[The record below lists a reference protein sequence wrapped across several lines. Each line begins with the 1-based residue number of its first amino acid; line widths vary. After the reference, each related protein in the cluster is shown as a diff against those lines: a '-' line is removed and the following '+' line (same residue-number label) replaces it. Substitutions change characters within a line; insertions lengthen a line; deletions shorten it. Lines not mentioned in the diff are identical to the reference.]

1 MNRLFFPLIL
11 ILFSL
16 SCFSQPNYNITDPEK
31 NFKEVKEHFI
41 KGEYSL
47 AYPILKSL
55 KDAYPENTQSSHAY
69 LNQDI
74 EYYYIVCG
82 LKLNQSVA
90 QDAAQRFIEAANNEP
105 RQQIMSYN
113 LAKYFFT
120 KNDFARAVIYYERA
134 GYDNLSNEEIA
145 DAKFELAYSYFNL
158 KQFDQA
164 KPLFNEIHQLPDNK
178 YYYDANYYYGF
189 ISFQQRDYAEALS
202 SFKKVE
208 SVEKYQALVP
218 YYIADI
224 YYAQGKKDDALRY
237 GEQALSHN
245 DVYYRKDLNLLMGQI
260 YFEKKEFA
268 KALPLLEAYVNSSDK
283 VSKEIMYELSYAYY
297 DGNQVEKAIE
307 GFKQLS
313 NEKDSLGQNSMYL
326 LGDLYLR
333 TNQKANARNAFQ
345 YSASNNSNRKQQEI
359 SRFNYAK
366 LSYELGYQDVALSE
380 MNKFLDLYPASTYSD
395 EAKEILIN
403 LLANTNSYGDAL
415 ALYESFDKPTASMQ
429 KVYPKLLFG
438 KATEYINDGKI
449 TQADDLLSKIIR
461 DPNAGQVLPFA
472 NFWKAEIAY
481 KLGRYDDAVRYMNAY
496 LETGGYQGEANPD
509 AAKYVLGYAYLKTE
523 NYPLALANFK
533 DISSALTSQSST
545 LAQDAYV
552 RAADSYF
559 MQKNYSAAKSMYQNV
574 LDKGL
579 PQSDYSLYQIALI
592 SGINSPSEKIKT
604 FNSLVQRYP
613 QSDLVAESNM
623 QIANTYMAQEKFK
636 DAIPYLNKILEMKNA
651 SGQFPKVYL
660 KLGLSNYNLNDNNE
674 ALKYYQKLVT
684 LYPQSAE
691 ADEAME
697 NMKNIYVELGR
708 PNEYVDFVKKSG
720 KVISISEA
728 DSLTFVSAELRYNN
742 NDCAGAITALSNY
755 LSKYPQGAY
764 VLEANFYR
772 SECYAKNKDW
782 QNAVQGYETVVSLGN
797 NRYAERSALAAARS
811 YYFELQDYA
820 KSKIYFAKLK
830 ELATTP
836 ENELEALRGLVRSD
850 YQTKDFT
857 EANTASKEL
866 LTKKGLSTDDKA
878 IANLVLGKSLQTDNH
893 CDQAIAA
900 FKQVAGV
907 NKSLWGAEARYE
919 IANCYFM
926 LNDLPAAEK
935 AGMEVIKVTGSYDYW
950 VAKAYILLG
959 DIYLQQ
965 KDYFNAKATLQSVAD
980 NATIPELKK
989 EASDKLNKATNE
1001 EQQNTKVESPS
1012 SSKK

>member
-1 MNRLFFPLIL
+1 MNRLFFPVAF

-31 NFKEVKEHFI
+31 SFKEAKEYFI

-47 AYPILKSL
+47 AYPLLKPL
-55 KDAYPENTQSSHAY
+55 KDKYPENTQSSHAY

-90 QDAAQRFIEAANNEP
+90 EDAAQRFIEAANNEP

-113 LAKYFFT
+113 LAKYYFT
-120 KNDFARAVIYYERA
+120 KNDFARAIVYYERA

-158 KQFDQA
+158 KQFDKA

-208 SVEKYQALVP
+208 NIEKYQGLVP

-224 YYAQGKKDDALRY
+224 YYAQGKKDEALRY
-237 GEQALSHN
+237 GEQALLRN
-245 DVYYRKDLNLLMGQI
+245 DVYYRKDLNLLIGQI

-283 VSKEIMYELSYAYY
+283 VSKEVMYELSYAYY

-313 NEKDSLGQNSMYL
+313 IGKDSLGQNSMYL

-333 TNQKANARNAFQ
+333 TNQKANARSAFQ
-345 YSASNNSNRKQQEI
+345 YSANNNSNRKQQEI

-380 MNKFLDLYPASTYSD
+380 MNKFLDLYPTSAYAD

-403 LLANTNSYGDAL
+403 LLANTNNYSDAL

-449 TQADDLLSKIIR
+449 TQADDLLSRIIR
-461 DPNAGQVLPFA
+461 DPNAVHVLPFA
-472 NFWKAEIAY
+472 NFWKAEVAY
-481 KLGRYDDAVRYMNAY
+481 KLGRYDDAIKYMNAY
-496 LETGGYQGEANPD
+496 LETEGYQGEANPD

-523 NYPLALANFK
+523 SYPLALTNFRE
-533 DISSALTSQSST
+533 ISSALSSQSSS

-574 LDKGL
+574 LDKGF

-592 SGINSPSEKIKT
+592 SGINNPAEKIKT

-613 QSDLVAESNM
+613 QSDLIAESNM
-623 QIANTYMAQEKFK
+623 QIANTYMAQEKFR
-636 DAIPYLNKILEMKNA
+636 DAIPYLNKILEMKDA
-651 SGQFPKVYL
+651 SGQYPKVYL
-660 KLGLSNYNLNDNNE
+660 KLGLSYYNLNDNNE
-674 ALKYYQKLVT
+674 ALKYYQKLVS
-684 LYPQSAE
+684 LYPQSSE
-691 ADEAME
+691 ADEAMD

-728 DSLTFVSAELRYNN
+728 DSLTFASAELRFNN
-742 NDCAGAITALSNY
+742 NDCAGAITALSDY

-764 VLEANFYR
+764 MLEANFYR

-782 QNAVQGYETVVSLGN
+782 KNAVQGYEAVVNLGSN
-797 NRYAERSALAAARS
+797 KYAERAALAAARAA
-811 YYFELQDYA
+811 YFELQDYA
-820 KSKIYFAKLK
+820 KAKIYFIKLK

-836 ENELEALRGLVRSD
+836 ENELEALRGLVRSY
-850 YQTKDFT
+850 YQTKDFI
-857 EANTASKEL
+857 EANNASKEL

-878 IANLVLGKSLQTDNH
+878 IANLVFGKSLQADNH

-900 FKQVAGV
+900 FKQVAAV
-907 NKSLWGAEARYE
+907 NKSAWGAEARYE
-919 IANCYFM
+919 IANCYFT
-926 LNDLPAAEK
+926 LKDFSTAEK
-935 AGMEVIKVTGSYDYW
+935 AGMDVIKITGSYDYW

-965 KDYFNAKATLQSVAD
+965 KDYFNAKATFQSVAD
-980 NATIPELKK
+980 NATVPELKK
-989 EASDKLNKATNE
+989 EASDKLNKAINE
-1001 EQQNTKVESPS
+1001 EQQNSKVEAPS
-1012 SSKK
+1012 STKK